1 MNELDTKLIEALR
14 EFFQNEAEQ
23 QDIDFDDFNHEIDGR
38 IETWAEMYLAEYVK
52 MNVDSIIEERVTDQ
66 LNYMLSQVTINI
78 NAEAELEY

>member
-1 MNELDTKLIEALR
+1 MNDLDTKLIEALR

-23 QDIDFDDFNHEIDGR
+23 QEVDIDEMVDQRAEA
-38 IETWAEMYLAEYVK
+38 WCEMYLGEYIK
-52 MNVDSIIEERVTDQ
+52 MQVDSIIEERVTDQ

>member
-38 IETWAEMYLAEYVK
+38 METWCDMYLAEYVK
-52 MNVDSIIEERVTDQ
+52 MSVDAIIEEHVNDQ
-66 LNYMLSQVTINI
+66 VRHMLSQVTINI